1 MPEESPKRPDAQSVK
16 NWLISAAW
24 ERQRLGLSPAEY
36 NALTPLQIQCE
47 LEVADCIE
55 RRRNQIVE
63 LIDEHFARLEFFANG
78 FYFPDLKSIEDFKI
92 LKTKKTKRI
101 SNRQKKINDRKNF
114 EMAIKFNALVER
126 LKAERELK
134 LKKKKERL
142 AEGC

>member
-1 MPEESPKRPDAQSVK
+1 MQGESQKRPDAKSVK
-16 NWLISAAW
+16 HWLISAAW

-55 RRRNQIVE
+55 RKRNQIVE
-63 LIDEHFARLEFFANG
+63 LIDEHFARLEFLANG

-92 LKTKKTKRI
+92 LKTKKTKKI

-114 EMAIKFNALVER
+114 EMAVKFNALVQR

-134 LKKKKERL
+134 LLKKKERL
-142 AEGC
+142 SEGC